1 MVSMEEMLNLMVQ
14 RGGSDL
20 HLSVGSPPKIRID
33 GKLVDTD
40 HPVLQPE
47 QVKKM
52 VYSVLSGDQIA
63 KFEKNYEL
71 DFSFG
76 VTNLGRFRTNAFLQ
90 RGTVAAVLRVIPF
103 EVFDFETVGLP
114 IKVCEGICN
123 LPRGLVLCTGTTGSG
138 KSTTLASMV
147 NHINE
152 SNQGHIVTIED
163 PIEFL
168 HRNKQSLVNQ
178 REVGADTHAFEKAM
192 RSVLRQDP
200 DVVLVG
206 EMRDLE
212 TIEAALT
219 LAETGHLTFATLHTS
234 DMVQTINRIV
244 DVFPAHQQQ
253 QIRTMLSFTLQAVVC
268 QQLIPRS
275 HGKGR
280 VLAAEIMLVNPAI
293 RALIRDNKAHQIM
306 SIIQTSGAMG
316 MRTMNQSLF
325 ELYRAGQISYE
336 DAISHCHDESDF
348 KRLLERGA
356 GAAPATGNAA
366 SSPMGGMTGM
376 GTNPNQALYATRR
389 PGAR

>member
-1 MVSMEEMLNLMVQ
+1 MVSMEELLNLMVQ

-20 HLSVGSPPKIRID
+20 HLSSGSPPKIRID

-40 HPVLQPE
+40 YEPLAPE
-47 QVKKM
+47 ATKKL
-52 VYSVLSGDQIA
+52 VYSVLGADQVA
-63 KFEKNYEL
+63 KFEKNLEL

-76 VTNLGRFRTNAFLQ
+76 VANLGRFRTNAFLQ

-103 EVFDFETVGLP
+103 EVYDFQTIGLP
-114 IKVCEGICN
+114 TKVCEWICN
-123 LPRGLVLCTGTTGSG
+123 LPRGLVLCTGSTGSG

-147 NHINE
+147 NYINE
-152 SNQGHIVTIED
+152 TRQNHIVTIED

-168 HRNKQSLVNQ
+168 HANKNCLVNQ
-178 REVGADTHAFEKAM
+178 REVGGDTHGFEKALK
-192 RSVLRQDP
+192 SVLRQDP

-234 DMVQTINRIV
+234 DVQQTVNRIV

-253 QIRTMLSFTLQAVVC
+253 QIRTMLSFTLQAVIC
-268 QQLIPRS
+268 QQLVPRAQ
-275 HGKGR
+275 GR
-280 VLAAEIMLVNPAI
+280 GRALAAEVMIVNPAI

-306 SIIQTSGAMG
+306 SIIQTGGAAG

-325 ELYRAGQISYE
+325 ELYRSGSISYE
-336 DAISHCHDESDF
+336 DALDHTSDEADF
-348 KRLLERGA
+348 QRLMERSGGGGNVA
-356 GAAPATGNAA
+356 MAARKP
-366 SSPMGGMTGM
+366 
-376 GTNPNQALYATRR
+376 LR
-389 PGAR
+389 

>member
-1 MVSMEEMLNLMVQ
+1 MVSMEELLNLMVQ

-20 HLSVGSPPKIRID
+20 HLSVGAPPKIRID
-33 GKLVDTD
+33 GKLVDTEYE
-40 HPVLQPE
+40 PLMPE
-47 QVKKM
+47 ATKKLI
-52 VYSVLSGDQIA
+52 YSVIGADQVA
-63 KFEKNYEL
+63 KFEKNLEI

-76 VTNLGRFRTNAFLQ
+76 VTNLGRFRTNVFLQ
-90 RGTVAAVLRVIPF
+90 RGSVAAVLRVIPF
-103 EVFDFETVGLP
+103 EVYDFATIGLP
-114 IKVCEGICN
+114 TKVCEWICN
-123 LPRGLVLCTGTTGSG
+123 LPRGLVLCTGSTGSG

-147 NHINE
+147 NYINE
-152 SNQGHIVTIED
+152 SRQNHIVTIED

-168 HRNKQSLVNQ
+168 HRNKSCLVNQ
-178 REVGADTHAFEKAM
+178 REVGGDTHGFEKALK
-192 RSVLRQDP
+192 SVLRQDP

-234 DMVQTINRIV
+234 DVCQTVNRIV

-268 QQLIPRS
+268 QQLVPRI

-280 VLAAEIMLVNPAI
+280 CLAAEIMIVNPAI

-306 SIIQTSGAMG
+306 STIQTGGAVG

-325 ELYRAGQISYE
+325 ELYRSGAISYE
-336 DAISHCHDESDF
+336 DALDHTGDEADF
-348 KRLLERGA
+348 QRLMERAAGA
-356 GAAPATGNAA
+356 GPAARK
-366 SSPMGGMTGM
+366 PM
-376 GTNPNQALYATRR
+376 TR
-389 PGAR
+389 